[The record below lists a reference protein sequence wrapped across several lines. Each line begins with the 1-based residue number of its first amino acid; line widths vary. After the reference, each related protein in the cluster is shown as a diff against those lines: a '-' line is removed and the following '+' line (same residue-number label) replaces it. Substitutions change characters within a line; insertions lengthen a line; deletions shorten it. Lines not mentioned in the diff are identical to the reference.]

1 MTQTITENIYA
12 SVTHNISQKSTAK
25 KCQNKKPFLTKRLL
39 ICQKAASIVHQVSLV
54 HAWSRLLLFA
64 SKNGRIDGWS

>member
-25 KCQNKKPFLTKRLL
+25 NAKNK
-39 ICQKAASIVHQVSLV
+39 
-54 HAWSRLLLFA
+54 SR
-64 SKNGRIDGWS
+64 S

>member
-25 KCQNKKPFLTKRLL
+25 VL
-39 ICQKAASIVHQVSLV
+39 VSYYRREWINL
-54 HAWSRLLLFA
+54 S
-64 SKNGRIDGWS
+64 NT

>member
-25 KCQNKKPFLTKRLL
+25 NAKTKAVLSKRLL
-39 ICQKAASIVHQVSLV
+39 ICQKLHLNCSPSSLV
-54 HAWSRLLLFA
+54 HAWSRLLLSA
-64 SKNGRIDGWS
+64 SKNGRIDG